1 MQIRPL
7 SVLGLVLPLL
17 SAVQANVEKTI
28 FLAPAPATIPSQE
41 PSLDDLGV
49 ERLSPQNPVVRT
61 RLNASFP
68 TTAAPEGTDSWFFLE
83 NLNPGQRYEVRVCW
97 LSTVSSSS
105 RYQTTHSIFPSRSI
119 DQNKQQPTTF
129 TLTTYPLSKTIED
142 TSLLSSL
149 SVYTSA
155 RLASLA
161 SQPQAN
167 TPKVKKSLD
176 TAPTSDSVLFLRVH
190 AAADYFSTNQ
200 TLMRD
205 VPPVAVDLILDPFLF
220 NVFPRSLV
228 PTAGW
233 IIAVAVLAAVL
244 GRWIVG
250 EVGRV
255 IDDARR
261 QRSLEE
267 MKNK

>member
-1 MQIRPL
+1 MHIRPL
-7 SVLGLVLPLL
+7 SILGLLLPILP
-17 SAVQANVEKTI
+17 AVQANVEKAI
-28 FLAPAPATIPSQE
+28 FLAPETAIIPSEE

-68 TTAAPEGTDSWFFLE
+68 TTATPQGSESWFFLE

-97 LSTVSSSS
+97 LST
-105 RYQTTHSIFPSRSI
+105 
-119 DQNKQQPTTF
+119 QPTSF
-129 TLTTYPLSKTIED
+129 TLTTYPLSQTIED

-149 SVYTSA
+149 SIYTAA
-155 RLASLA
+155 RLATLD
-161 SQPQAN
+161 SQRQADSISRRAGS
-167 TPKVKKSLD
+167 PKGTKSLD
-176 TAPTSDSVLFLRVH
+176 TAPSSDSVLFLRVH

-200 TLMRD
+200 TLMQN
-205 VPPVAVDLILDPFLF
+205 VPAVAVDLILDPFLF

-233 IIAVAVLAAVL
+233 ILVVTVLAVVL

>member
-68 TTAAPEGTDSWFFLE
+68 TTAVPEGTESWFFLE
-83 NLNPGQRYEVRVCW
+83 KLNPGQRYEVRVCW
-97 LSTVSSSS
+97 LST
-105 RYQTTHSIFPSRSI
+105 
-119 DQNKQQPTTF
+119 QPTSF

-149 SVYTSA
+149 SIYTSA

-161 SQPQAN
+161 SQPQAS
-167 TPKVKKSLD
+167 TPKVRKSLD

>member
-1 MQIRPL
+1 MQIRPI
-7 SVLGLVLPLL
+7 SVLGIVVPLL

-41 PSLDDLGV
+41 PSLDDLGI

-68 TTAAPEGTDSWFFLE
+68 TTAATEGTESWFFLE
-83 NLNPGQRYEVRVCW
+83 NLNPGQRYE
-97 LSTVSSSS
+97 
-105 RYQTTHSIFPSRSI
+105 
-119 DQNKQQPTTF
+119 QPTSF

-149 SVYTSA
+149 SIYTSA

-176 TAPTSDSVLFLRVH
+176 TAPTSNSVLFLRVQ

-233 IIAVAVLAAVL
+233 VIAVAVLAVVL

>member
-61 RLNASFP
+61 RLNTSFP
-68 TTAAPEGTDSWFFLE
+68 TTAAPEGTESWFFLE

-97 LSTVSSSS
+97 LST
-105 RYQTTHSIFPSRSI
+105 
-119 DQNKQQPTTF
+119 QPTSF

-149 SVYTSA
+149 SIYTSA

-161 SQPQAN
+161 SQPQAS
-167 TPKVKKSLD
+167 TPKVRKSLD